1 MSWPLRPSELRSRGS
16 PIGWSQSMMPYTR
29 SLSVQSKLI
38 AAFVLLTLV
47 TIGVV
52 SWIGYVSARQ
62 SLRAASERE
71 LMGLQRSKTVVVQN
85 LLRAARNEALSLASS
100 STTIQSARELL
111 AAYKQLAREPVT
123 AEMQAVV
130 RRFYKEE

>member
-1 MSWPLRPSELRSRGS
+1 MFYP
-16 PIGWSQSMMPYTR
+16 R

-52 SWIGYVSARQ
+52 SGIGYVSARE

-71 LMGLQRSKTVVVQN
+71 LMGQQRSKTAMVRN
-85 LLRAARNEALSLASS
+85 ILTSARNEVLSLSAS
-100 STTIQSARELL
+100 STTTNAARELL
-111 AAYKQLAREPVT
+111 AAYRQLAREPVT
-123 AEMQAVV
+123 AEMQTEVK
-130 RRFYKEE
+130 RF

>member
-1 MSWPLRPSELRSRGS
+1 MFYP
-16 PIGWSQSMMPYTR
+16 R

-52 SWIGYVSARQ
+52 SWIGYVSARE

-71 LMGLQRSKTVVVQN
+71 LMGLQRSKTAMVQN
-85 LLRAARNEALSLASS
+85 ILRSARNEVLSLSASS
-100 STTIQSARELL
+100 SRDERSPGTAGGVPAARPR
-111 AAYKQLAREPVT
+111 ARHRGDAGGGQT
-123 AEMQAVV
+123 FLQRRV
-130 RRFYKEE
+130 RAGADETRGD